1 MTGASNPIAPKPV
14 TPPAAPARPAV
25 VSVPEQNVA
34 APAAPPQPAS
44 FPSTVGVAT
53 PKWRHNLL
61 ALSFVLMVLL
71 PPFGIAFYLWSF
83 AADQYHSRVGFAVRL
98 EEQGSALSL
107 LSGLGGFSGSSST
120 DTDILF
126 EFIQSPRLVETVNK
140 QLDLESVWTKPAFD
154 PVFALGSEASI
165 EDLVKYWNKMV
176 YISRG
181 KGAGILE
188 VEVRAFDPTDAQKIA
203 ELLFEESSRM
213 VNDLSAI
220 AREDAIRYA
229 RDDLTEAEERLKTA
243 REVVTTFRNLNQI
256 VSPELEVQRQAGLL
270 ATLYGQ
276 QANMLIE
283 IDLLR
288 ETAREGDPRLVQ
300 AERRLRVIEAR
311 ISDEKDKLGQVG
323 EDGTAAYAD
332 LVGDYERIVVER
344 EFAQEAYMRALAV
357 YESALAEAR
366 RKSRYL
372 AAYMQPTLAETAL
385 YPRRPTIL
393 MMGTLFMFLAWAIG
407 ALIYYS
413 IRDRR

>member
-1 MTGASNPIAPKPV
+1 
-14 TPPAAPARPAV
+14 
-25 VSVPEQNVA
+25 
-34 APAAPPQPAS
+34 
-44 FPSTVGVAT
+44 
-53 PKWRHNLL
+53 
-61 ALSFVLMVLL
+61 
-71 PPFGIAFYLWSF
+71 
-83 AADQYHSRVGFAVRL
+83 
-98 EEQGSALSL
+98 
-107 LSGLGGFSGSSST
+107 
-120 DTDILF
+120 
-126 EFIQSPRLVETVNK
+126 
-140 QLDLESVWTKPAFD
+140 
-154 PVFALGSEASI
+154 
-165 EDLVKYWNKMV
+165 MV